1 MSAKSPVEKDVP
13 YSTDYDKA
21 ASLYRLTLYDLNMLP
36 HIFCRGIRML
46 STANAPKCS
55 EICFIASSNPSVW
68 CIMHSGNAR
77 QTWNEPVAERGRRLY
92 FCARQKAH
100 IYVPYSEFQIEVEN
114 HNLSGLLYGVSCGT
128 KCFLFTK
135 SLSRVRLRVRRAND
149 SGAPQFPFFDA
160 QNRILEIQ
168 GLVSGVILG
177 SPSLTAGQSLFLK
190 FFLTTKMQ
198 IQRRDRCSLVVPGNS
213 SYCDKVNFLTEV

>member
-77 QTWNEPVAERGRRLY
+77 QTWNEPVVERGRRLY

-128 KCFLFTK
+128 KCFL
-135 SLSRVRLRVRRAND
+135 LRNHSA
-149 SGAPQFPFFDA
+149 GF
-160 QNRILEIQ
+160 
-168 GLVSGVILG
+168 G
-177 SPSLTAGQSLFLK
+177 SEYEEQTTAGPHSSLFLMHR
-190 FFLTTKMQ
+190 TA
-198 IQRRDRCSLVVPGNS
+198 SLKSKG
-213 SYCDKVNFLTEV
+213 

>member
-1 MSAKSPVEKDVP
+1 MMSAKSPVEKDVP

-21 ASLYRLTLYDLNMLP
+21 ASLYSLTLYDLNMLP

-46 STANAPKCS
+46 PSAAQHCKCN

-68 CIMHSGNAR
+68 CIMQLRERPPDMNFG
-77 QTWNEPVAERGRRLY
+77 NEPVAERGRRLY

-114 HNLSGLLYGVSCGT
+114 HNLSGPLYGVSCGT

-149 SGAPQFPFFDA
+149 SGAPQFPFLMHRTA
-160 QNRILEIQ
+160 
-168 GLVSGVILG
+168 
-177 SPSLTAGQSLFLK
+177 SLKSKG
-190 FFLTTKMQ
+190 
-198 IQRRDRCSLVVPGNS
+198 
-213 SYCDKVNFLTEV
+213 